1 LTNHPTQTATAQGRG
16 TLAVINNKNYTQYM
30 IKQNIGFITIS
41 IIIILTTS
49 CLTSQHNQHVYLTND
64 KYDST
69 SNSTSF
75 SYLGDN
81 SINAQI
87 PGKWKYIGFN
97 KDSRDHTFRDSLNQ
111 ILLIFKGTRGTSSF
125 NKNNLDGD
133 DFIDLFY
140 KWDSEWYLTNNSLVA
155 EYVDST
161 YETTSLYGT
170 LNGNG
175 VRISIQSKLN
185 KNIQTE
191 LVSTIYINLR

>member
-1 LTNHPTQTATAQGRG
+1 
-16 TLAVINNKNYTQYM
+16 M

-140 KWDSEWYLTNNSLVA
+140 KWDSEWYLTNNSNLKAKIVDRVSNKYLVA